1 MDLEGRILALSD
13 RGLNGQ
19 SELISA
25 VLPAGRYVVEVR
37 SLVFSFPSGVIIDM
51 NQAKG
56 LSLAEVMIVMAIIA
70 LSVGLVGPRIG
81 AGMTRIEV
89 YQAEQTIRSFVEM
102 AWARAQRSNLAH
114 FVVLNRRGPTV
125 TLVGPDGQLL
135 EEARRRVEEGEAL
148 LLRGDNPSLAS
159 AELQAVIE
167 EVAEATG
174 IELGQRNMSAARQKH
189 EFFNEITMSLGFEC
203 TPGQL
208 VAFLEQLRG
217 SEKLL
222 AVRSI
227 PIAPLSV
234 VDEVSEGM
242 EVLKDVR
249 VNLTVGAVLASP
261 PAGEPAEG

>member
-1 MDLEGRILALSD
+1 MKLEIRRRDRRALLLLGVSLGLYLVLSEVAFPAYNRLA
-13 RGLNGQ
+13 
-19 SELISA
+19 
-25 VLPAGRYVVEVR
+25 AGV
-37 SLVFSFPSGVIIDM
+37 D
-51 NQAKG
+51 
-56 LSLAEVMIVMAIIA
+56 IA
-70 LSVGLVGPRIG
+70 LDREDQLRRYRRAV
-81 AGMTRIEV
+81 
-89 YQAEQTIRSFVEM
+89 
-102 AWARAQRSNLAH
+102 ARKA
-114 FVVLNRRGPTV
+114 
-125 TLVGPDGQLL
+125 DYGQLL

-148 LLRGDNPSLAS
+148 LIRGDNPSLAS

-174 IELGQRNMSAARQKH
+174 IELGQRNMSAARQKD

-227 PIAPLSV
+227 QIAPLSV

>member
-1 MDLEGRILALSD
+1 MNPGRGPVLLGEPSVD
-13 RGLNGQ
+13 RRDAFNPRVGA
-19 SELISA
+19 A
-25 VLPAGRYVVEVR
+25 V
-37 SLVFSFPSGVIIDM
+37 D
-51 NQAKG
+51 
-56 LSLAEVMIVMAIIA
+56 IA
-70 LSVGLVGPRIG
+70 LDREDQLRRYRRAV
-81 AGMTRIEV
+81 
-89 YQAEQTIRSFVEM
+89 
-102 AWARAQRSNLAH
+102 ARKA
-114 FVVLNRRGPTV
+114 
-125 TLVGPDGQLL
+125 DYGQLL

-174 IELGQRNMSAARQKH
+174 IELGQRNMSAARQKD

-217 SEKLL
+217 LEKLL

-227 PIAPLSV
+227 QIAPLSV
-234 VDEVSEGM
+234 LDEVSEGM
-242 EVLKDVR
+242 ELLKDVR
-249 VNLTVGAVLASP
+249 VNLTVGAVLASQ

>member
-1 MDLEGRILALSD
+1 MTIAFGALPEAEP
-13 RGLNGQ
+13 LQ
-19 SELISA
+19 A
-25 VLPAGRYVVEVR
+25 ATQPAVVEPQPVDYEQIVARERRTTDSCSKKSAGASKRAKR
-37 SLVFSFPSGVIIDM
+37 SC
-51 NQAKG
+51 
-56 LSLAEVMIVMAIIA
+56 
-70 LSVGLVGPRIG
+70 
-81 AGMTRIEV
+81 
-89 YQAEQTIRSFVEM
+89 
-102 AWARAQRSNLAH
+102 
-114 FVVLNRRGPTV
+114 
-125 TLVGPDGQLL
+125 
-135 EEARRRVEEGEAL
+135 
-148 LLRGDNPSLAS
+148 DNPSLAS

-174 IELGQRNMSAARQKH
+174 IELGQRNMSAARQKD

-208 VAFLEQLRG
+208 VAFLEQLWG

-227 PIAPLSV
+227 QIAPLSV

-242 EVLKDVR
+242 ELLKDVR